1 MFHILLVD
9 DEPLVRLKMKALTD
23 WERHGYEITGEA
35 SDGTEALKILEQ
47 KEFDIVLVDISMPG
61 MDGITLIREMKEKNL
76 EPQILMLSAYNDFH
90 FVREAFTLGAID
102 YVMKNEVSVEKML
115 NLFQKC
121 KENLKNRA
129 VQKERQ
135 HISYRVEQAQLM
147 EELLLKEVTIDL
159 KERMKASKLKLSE
172 KNLVVACILIDHYQL
187 LEERHDE
194 VVLLNMQKRISTML
208 EQKTQEYQLGEIVSL
223 NPKSFVYLMS
233 FPKEVSQQAIQYKI
247 QSILT
252 NISCCFRQ
260 YFNLSVSCGV
270 SSVTDGFHHVKKL
283 YAQALE
289 TAQLRMVYG
298 TGRILGENERTQISK
313 DYDEFDRA
321 LLHDIVVSLSEDTKE
336 KLKELLL
343 EFEKRVKE
351 LCLLS
356 TAKAV
361 SFYSGIMYELVS
373 ELGQKGIKISELFEE
388 KIDFYKELSAFETL
402 DEMNQW
408 FRSLVQD
415 IYDRLNQGKTTQ
427 NYKLKN
433 AMKYINK
440 HYTEGIS
447 LRQVS
452 DYCEVSESY
461 LSRLFTEQ
469 IGESFIN
476 YLTGLRIKLAKKLM
490 EETNEPIGDIGKHVG
505 YENQEHFSR
514 MFKKIT
520 GKSPSSFRNEFMN
533 VHENEKKF

>member
-9 DEPLVRLKMKALTD
+9 DEPLVRLKMKSLTD
-23 WERHGYEITGEA
+23 WEKYGYVITGEA
-35 SDGTEALKILEQ
+35 SDGTEALKMLEQ

-61 MDGITLIREMKEKNL
+61 MDGITFIREMKERNL

-115 NLFQKC
+115 SLFQKC

-135 HISYRVEQAQLM
+135 HISNRVEHAQLI
-147 EELLLKEVTIDL
+147 EELLLKEVTLDL
-159 KERMKASKLKLSE
+159 KERMKACKLKLSE

-194 VVLLNMQKRISTML
+194 VVLLNMQKRISAML

-233 FPKEVSQQAIQYKI
+233 FPKEVSQQAIQYKL

-270 SSVTDGFHHVKKL
+270 SSVADGFCNVKKL

-313 DYDEFDRA
+313 DYDEFNRT
-321 LLHDIVVSLSEDTKE
+321 LLHEIVEALVEDTKE
-336 KLKELLL
+336 KLKELLF
-343 EFEKRVKE
+343 EFEKSVKE
-351 LCLLS
+351 LCLHS
-356 TAKAV
+356 TSKAV

-373 ELGQKGIKISELFEE
+373 ELGQKGIKITELFEE

-408 FRSLVQD
+408 FTCLAQD
-415 IYDRLNQGKTTQ
+415 IYERLNQGKTTQ

-520 GKSPSSFRNEFMN
+520 GKSPSNFRNEFIN
-533 VHENEKKF
+533 VLDNENKY